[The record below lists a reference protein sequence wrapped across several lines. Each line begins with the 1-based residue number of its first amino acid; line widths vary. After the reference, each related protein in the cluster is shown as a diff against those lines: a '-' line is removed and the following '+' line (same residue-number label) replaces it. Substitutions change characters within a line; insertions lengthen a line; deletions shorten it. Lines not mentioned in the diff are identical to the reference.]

1 MTFRRDRER
10 RSNGSALLPVAS
22 GSRLVSSR
30 TARAGRA
37 LYKKTRG
44 RISDGP
50 QLGLRGPRALDLK
63 DPPVPGRRGEPAGP
77 RRATQQSRARSG
89 RSRRDRRE
97 AGQIAEW
104 IVAGEAMPWLADTD
118 AGAAHGFARALC
130 GARTVTELR
139 RRTLAGLAE
148 LVPADVLMWD
158 RVELAT
164 GVVRHEA
171 IPADAEP
178 PGAFAAVVADVAGHP
193 LLSAD
198 AIRRRAALRLSEAL
212 EPRRLSH
219 SELYGD
225 LLHPSGVWSTPSRSA
240 LYPGVRAGVLDSLV
254 VCVLSDCS
262 SRSR

>member
-1 MTFRRDRER
+1 M
-10 RSNGSALLPVAS
+10 
-22 GSRLVSSR
+22 
-30 TARAGRA
+30 
-37 LYKKTRG
+37 
-44 RISDGP
+44 
-50 QLGLRGPRALDLK
+50 
-63 DPPVPGRRGEPAGP
+63 
-77 RRATQQSRARSG
+77 
-89 RSRRDRRE
+89 
-97 AGQIAEW
+97 
-104 IVAGEAMPWLADTD
+104 
-118 AGAAHGFARALC
+118 
-130 GARTVTELR
+130 TELR
-139 RRTLAGLAE
+139 RRTLAGLVE
-148 LVPADVLMWD
+148 LVPADALMWD

-193 LLSAD
+193 LLSAH

-225 LLHPSGVWSTPSRSA
+225 LLHPSGVEYAITIGVIPWSTSR
-240 LYPGVRAGVLDSLV
+240 VLGGLV

>member
-10 RSNGSALLPVAS
+10 RSNGSALLPAAS

-30 TARAGRA
+30 TASAGRA
-37 LYKKTRG
+37 LEKKTRG

-63 DPPVPGRRGEPAGP
+63 DPPVPGRGGEPAAS
-77 RRATQQSRARSG
+77 RRATQQSRTRS
-89 RSRRDRRE
+89 RCSRRDRRE
-97 AGQIAEW
+97 AGQIAGC
-104 IVAGEAMPWLADTD
+104 IVAGEAMRWLADTD

-130 GARTVTELR
+130 RARTVTELR
-139 RRTLAGLAE
+139 RRTLAGLVE
-148 LVPADVLMWD
+148 FVPADVLMWD
-158 RVELAT
+158 RVELAI

-193 LLSAD
+193 LLSAH
-198 AIRRRAALRLSEAL
+198 AIRRRAALRLSEASSL
-212 EPRRLSH
+212 AACPTASCTAICSTRR
-219 SELYGD
+219 
-225 LLHPSGVWSTPSRSA
+225 VWSTPSRLA
-240 LYPGVRAGVLDSLV
+240 LYPGVRAGFLAASS
-254 VCVLSDCS
+254 CVLSDCS